1 MSYKIVTI
9 PEFDKNVKSLN
20 KKYKSVKSDIK
31 DLIIKLS
38 NNEKIGTH
46 IINNCYKVRL
56 ANSSIPTG
64 KSGGFRVIHYYVDKD
79 EKIYLL
85 NIYSKSESDS
95 ISEQRIKELLKA
107 IK

>member
-20 KKYKSVKSDIK
+20 KKYKKIKSDIR
-31 DLIIKLS
+31 DLIVELS
-38 NNEKIGTH
+38 SNEKIGTH
-46 IINNCYKVRL
+46 LVNNCYKVRL
-56 ANSSIPTG
+56 ANSSVPTG
-64 KSGGFRVIHYYVDKD
+64 KSGGFRVIHYD

-85 NIYSKSESDS
+85 NIYSKSESKS